1 MKRREVIGV
10 LLGSA
15 AAWPFAGRAQQPGM
29 PVIGYLSVGSP
40 TVPPTQL
47 AAFHQALGEAG
58 YVEGRNVMIE
68 YRWADG
74 DYDRRP
80 ALAAD
85 LVRRKVDVIIAAAG
99 IPSALAAKEAT
110 STTAI
115 VFVVGSDPIKSGLVA
130 SLNRPGG
137 NMTGATFLS
146 SEMTSKKFELLH
158 ELVPATLTTGFLVNS
173 ANPNTE
179 SDVRDAQ
186 TFAAGFLQKLI
197 VMPTRAESEFATA
210 FDELRSQ
217 GAGALVI
224 QTDSLFNSKLDQL
237 AALAFRNALPAIYGL
252 LEFAVAGGLMSYGIS
267 RSDVLRQMGLYAGR
281 ILRGE
286 KPGDL
291 PVQRATKVELI
302 INLRTAKALGIT
314 VPPTLLARADELI
327 E

>member
-1 MKRREVIGV
+1 MKRREFFT
-10 LLGSA
+10 LLGGA
-15 AAWPFAGRAQQPGM
+15 AAWPLTARAQQPAM
-29 PVIGYLSVGSP
+29 PVIGYLSIASP
-40 TVPPTQL
+40 AVPSTRL

-74 DYDRRP
+74 HYDRLP

-110 STTAI
+110 STTPI

-146 SEMTSKKFELLH
+146 NVMTSKKFELLH
-158 ELVPATLTTGFLVNS
+158 ELVPATSTTGFLVNS

-186 TFAAGFLQKLI
+186 TFAAGFLQKRI
-197 VMPTRAESEFATA
+197 VMPARAECEFATA

-224 QTDSLFNSKLDQL
+224 QTDSPFNNKLDRL
-237 AALAFRNALPAIYGL
+237 AALAFRHALPAIYGL
-252 LEFAVAGGLMSYGIS
+252 LEFVIAGGLMSYGIS

-291 PVQRATKVELI
+291 PVQQ
-302 INLRTAKALGIT
+302 
-314 VPPTLLARADELI
+314 
-327 E
+327 